1 MKRVIFLIA
10 ILIASCATAPG
21 STTSPMQQALNTMVT
36 SCKGVDA
43 SIVAT
48 DQAVLLGQLKG
59 SQKDAAVK
67 GLTTAQAG
75 CVATLAALQSAAA
88 AASAAASGATP

>member
-1 MKRVIFLIA
+1 MNRLIFILAVI
-10 ILIASCATAPG
+10 IASCAAQPTV
-21 STTSPMQQALNTMVT
+21 SPMQQALNTMVT
-36 SCKGVDA
+36 SCKGVDSA
-43 SIVAT
+43 IVST
-48 DQAVLLGQLKG
+48 DQAVLTGSLKG
-59 SQKDAAVK
+59 STKDAAVK